1 MTTVSTKP
9 AIALAAI
16 LTMALILLTGLVDT
30 PLAKAMVVVPLAV
43 GLWATAALPEWFS
56 ALAFFTLCMV
66 GKVAAPETVFA
77 GFASSAIWL
86 VFAGIVIG
94 GAMAHTGLGDRMA
107 ARLVPLVGGSFTRS
121 MVGTLLFGLSLTFFM
136 PSAMGRVV
144 LIIPIVTALAVHLG
158 YAKGTKGHLGIIM
171 AGVLGTF
178 LPAFTILPANV
189 PNNVFLG
196 TVEAMLGVPPSYATY
211 LVLHFPVLGLGKL
224 LLLAPLLIR
233 RYRDRPDPDCRAIL
247 ETAPPL
253 EGRERR
259 LALLLVLAFVL
270 WSTDGIHGITPAW
283 VGMVVALCCLVP
295 GSGLLPERP
304 LKSMGFEPLFYVA
317 GIVGMGAVAH
327 ANGLGAW
334 VADHALAVL
343 PLEPETPARTF
354 GVLSA
359 VSMVT
364 GLAVTL
370 PGIPA
375 VMTPLT
381 DHLATAAGWPPWAVV
396 MTQVVGYSTVLFPYQ
411 APPLVVAIQVGKLPL
426 WDVAWF
432 CAVMAL
438 LSVLL
443 LWPLDYLWW
452 RLLGWA

>member
-1 MTTVSTKP
+1 MTAVSPKP
-9 AIALAAI
+9 TIALVAI
-16 LTMALILLTGLVDT
+16 LTVAVVLLTGLVDA
-30 PLAKAMVVVPLAV
+30 PLGKAMVVVPLAV

-66 GKVAAPETVFA
+66 GKVAAPDTVFA

-107 ARLVPLVGGSFTRS
+107 ARLVPLVSGSFRRS
-121 MVGTLLFGLSLTFFM
+121 VVGTMLFGLSLTFMM

-158 YAKGTKGHLGIIM
+158 YTKGTKGHRGLVM

-178 LPAFTILPANV
+178 MPAFTVLPANV

-196 TVEAMLGVPPSYATY
+196 TVEAMLGAPPTFATY
-211 LVLHFPVLGLGKL
+211 LLLHFPVLGLGKL
-224 LLLAPLLIR
+224 LLLAPLLIL
-233 RYRDRPDPDCRAIL
+233 RYRDRPDPDQVAGL
-247 ETAPPL
+247 VAVPPL
-253 EGRERR
+253 AGRERR
-259 LALLLVLAFVL
+259 LALLLALAFVL
-270 WSTDGIHGITPAW
+270 WATDGIHGITPAW
-283 VGMVVALCCLVP
+283 VGMVVALFCLAP
-295 GSGLLPERP
+295 GSGLLPDKP
-304 LKSMGFEPLFYVA
+304 LKSMSFEPLFYVA

-334 VADHALAVL
+334 VAEHVLAVL
-343 PLEPETPARTF
+343 PLEPDAPAQTF

-359 VSMVT
+359 VSVVT

-381 DHLATAAGWPPWAVV
+381 DTLAAATGWSSWAVV

-411 APPLVVAIQVGKLPL
+411 APPLVVAIQVGQLPL
-426 WDVAWF
+426 REVAWF
-432 CAVMAL
+432 CAVIAAL
-438 LSVLL
+438 SILL

-452 RLLGWA
+452 SLLGWT